1 MGAGADAGAGEEGDG
16 MKEAGCEII
25 TRLRSKA
32 KCRLKAFEAK
42 PREPESELLPE
53 PETLPRPECEPGEI
67 EARFGVPETWSR
79 NAFFATRAPGIGR
92 A

>member
-53 PETLPRPECEPGEI
+53 PETLPRPECEPGET
-67 EARFGVPETWSR
+67 EARFGGARDRS
-79 NAFFATRAPGIGR
+79 AFVATRAPGIGR